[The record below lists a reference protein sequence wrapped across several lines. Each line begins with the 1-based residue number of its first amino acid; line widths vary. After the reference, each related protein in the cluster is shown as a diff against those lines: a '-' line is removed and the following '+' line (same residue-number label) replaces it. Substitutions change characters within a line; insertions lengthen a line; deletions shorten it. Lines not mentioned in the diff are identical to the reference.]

1 MDHNLVD
8 KAMPQGLVFKKAN
21 GANTDANGKKVK
33 FSDFLKGTHG
43 SDSAKWKASFKYKK
57 ALRNTQKKKK

>member
-1 MDHNLVD
+1 MDQDAIHR
-8 KAMPQGLVFKKAN
+8 AMTQGLVFKKSKADH
-21 GANTDANGKKVK
+21 TDANGKKVK

-43 SDSAKWKASFKYKK
+43 SDSAKWTASFKYKK

>member
-1 MDHNLVD
+1 MDQDVIQ
-8 KAMPQGLVFKKAN
+8 KAMTQGLVFKK
-21 GANTDANGKKVK
+21 GKTDNSDTNGKKIK

-43 SDSAKWKASFKYKK
+43 ADSAKWKASFKYKK

>member
-1 MDHNLVD
+1 MDQDAIH
-8 KAMPQGLVFKKAN
+8 KAMTQGLVLKKSKADH
-21 GANTDANGKKVK
+21 TDANGKKVK